1 MRLRAKAAK
10 KAWLPTPK
18 ARVPVAFGLAIDDH
32 SNRDDRKAQSL
43 LNKLAKE
50 AAFAADL
57 ARWGLGSDQLGP
69 RMGRAEEYAR
79 RVYDPKH
86 RWTYR
91 DARAHFAPRKRK
103 TYTVASMP
111 PSRRRTKAELQG
123 VERYEPTPSNRWG
136 KIKAKRK
143 NKRIYIRQ
151 KKPALSMVPR
161 HILLLPLWLAVAEA
175 ANNTTLAPTTLAP
188 TTTPAPT
195 SSRHHPE
202 ACQERCYPEEGQ
214 NYDEDCCALRDR
226 MSCLGNYTL
235 IQLGYVCASGDGWK
249 AHAYECV
256 PCAGPAC
263 DNGPGDDAR
272 ECDDHGMWWLWVI
285 FLPMFVMIISIVCGI
300 CCCLHFQARRHAW
313 EDQFADRPI
322 MLTHRPCVEMRHV
335 PVAEAFVPPEAFVA
349 PEGEARPGDAASV
362 PTAAAV
368 EYPLPPLPPAYQAP
382 PR

>member
-1 MRLRAKAAK
+1 
-10 KAWLPTPK
+10 
-18 ARVPVAFGLAIDDH
+18 
-32 SNRDDRKAQSL
+32 
-43 LNKLAKE
+43 
-50 AAFAADL
+50 
-57 ARWGLGSDQLGP
+57 
-69 RMGRAEEYAR
+69 
-79 RVYDPKH
+79 
-86 RWTYR
+86 
-91 DARAHFAPRKRK
+91 
-103 TYTVASMP
+103 
-111 PSRRRTKAELQG
+111 
-123 VERYEPTPSNRWG
+123 
-136 KIKAKRK
+136 
-143 NKRIYIRQ
+143 
-151 KKPALSMVPR
+151 
-161 HILLLPLWLAVAEA
+161 
-175 ANNTTLAPTTLAP
+175 
-188 TTTPAPT
+188 
-195 SSRHHPE
+195 
-202 ACQERCYPEEGQ
+202 
-214 NYDEDCCALRDR
+214 

-263 DNGPGDDAR
+263 DNGPGDDAS

-335 PVAEAFVPPEAFVA
+335 PVAEAFVPPEGVVVQ
-349 PEGEARPGDAASV
+349 GEPGDAASV

>member
-1 MRLRAKAAK
+1 M
-10 KAWLPTPK
+10 
-18 ARVPVAFGLAIDDH
+18 
-32 SNRDDRKAQSL
+32 
-43 LNKLAKE
+43 
-50 AAFAADL
+50 
-57 ARWGLGSDQLGP
+57 
-69 RMGRAEEYAR
+69 
-79 RVYDPKH
+79 
-86 RWTYR
+86 
-91 DARAHFAPRKRK
+91 AP
-103 TYTVASMP
+103 
-111 PSRRRTKAELQG
+111 
-123 VERYEPTPSNRWG
+123 
-136 KIKAKRK
+136 
-143 NKRIYIRQ
+143 
-151 KKPALSMVPR
+151 PR
-161 HILLLPLWLAVAEA
+161 HLLLLLWVADA
-175 ANNTTLAPTTLAP
+175 ANNTTLAPSTFAP

-256 PCAGPAC
+256 PCEGPAC
-263 DNGPGDDAR
+263 DNGPGDDAS

-313 EDQFADRPI
+313 EDQFRDRPI
-322 MLTHRPCVEMRHV
+322 MLMHRPCVEMRHV

>member
-1 MRLRAKAAK
+1 MA
-10 KAWLPTPK
+10 
-18 ARVPVAFGLAIDDH
+18 
-32 SNRDDRKAQSL
+32 
-43 LNKLAKE
+43 
-50 AAFAADL
+50 
-57 ARWGLGSDQLGP
+57 
-69 RMGRAEEYAR
+69 
-79 RVYDPKH
+79 
-86 RWTYR
+86 
-91 DARAHFAPRKRK
+91 
-103 TYTVASMP
+103 
-111 PSRRRTKAELQG
+111 
-123 VERYEPTPSNRWG
+123 
-136 KIKAKRK
+136 
-143 NKRIYIRQ
+143 
-151 KKPALSMVPR
+151 PR
-161 HILLLPLWLAVAEA
+161 HILLLLWVAHAEA
-175 ANNTTLAPTTLAP
+175 ANNTTSAFAANDTTTFAP
-188 TTTPAPT
+188 TTTPVPT

-256 PCAGPAC
+256 PCEGPAC
-263 DNGPGDDAR
+263 DNGPGDDVGPG

-335 PVAEAFVPPEAFVA
+335 PVAEAFVAQEGAVV
-349 PEGEARPGDAASV
+349 GEARPGDAASV

>member
-1 MRLRAKAAK
+1 MRLRAKTAK

-57 ARWGLGSDQLGP
+57 ARWGLGSDKLGP

-91 DARAHFAPRKRK
+91 DARTHFARPKRK
-103 TYTVASMP
+103 TKTVGAP
-111 PSRRRTKAELQG
+111 PPARRRTKAELQG

-143 NKRIYIRQ
+143 TKQTYISQ
-151 KKPALSMVPR
+151 KKSALSMVPR

-175 ANNTTLAPTTLAP
+175 ANNTTLAPSTFAP

-256 PCAGPAC
+256 PCEGPAC
-263 DNGPGDDAR
+263 DNGPGDDAS

-285 FLPMFVMIISIVCGI
+285 FLPMFVSRCVEIE
-300 CCCLHFQARRHAW
+300 FRRRR
-313 EDQFADRPI
+313 DVVN
-322 MLTHRPCVEMRHV
+322 LTHWLI
-335 PVAEAFVPPEAFVA
+335 
-349 PEGEARPGDAASV
+349 
-362 PTAAAV
+362 PT
-368 EYPLPPLPPAYQAP
+368 
-382 PR
+382 